1 MKPAADFPRL
11 LTAFFTDRLMQQ
23 RQASPCTIASY
34 RDTFRLLVHYALRE
48 LQKAPATLHL
58 ADLDTEFLGAF
69 LTHLETERGNT
80 ARSRNTRLAAI
91 RSFFGYVAVQEPQH
105 AAQAQ
110 RVLAMPSKRY
120 TRRPVDFLDRDE
132 IEALLKAPNTETRP
146 GRRDRTLL
154 LVAVQTGLRA
164 SELIHLCCADV
175 QLGPGAHVR
184 CEGKGRKQRCTPL
197 RQDAATA
204 LRTWLDERQG
214 EPDSPVFP
222 NQRGGT
228 LSHDGL
234 AYLLGKH
241 VAVARQACPSLQAK
255 RVTPHVLRHTAAME
269 LLQNG
274 VDRAVIA
281 LWLGHESVET
291 TYVYLHADLK
301 LKETALA
308 KTTPTQ
314 GTPDRYRPDDE
325 VLMFLNS
332 L

>member
-48 LQKAPATLHL
+48 LQKAPATLDL

-175 QLGPGAHVR
+175 QLGPGVHVR

-214 EPDSPVFP
+214 APDSPVFP
-222 NQRGGT
+222 NQRRGA

-241 VAVARQACPSLQAK
+241 VAVARQACPSLQHK

>member
-1 MKPAADFPRL
+1 MKPASEFPQL
-11 LTAFFTDRLMQQ
+11 LAAFFTDRLMQQ
-23 RQASPCTIASY
+23 RQASPHTIASY
-34 RDTFRLLVHYALRE
+34 RDTFRLLVQYALRA
-48 LQKAPATLHL
+48 LRKAPAALDIG
-58 ADLDTEFLGAF
+58 DLDTDFLGAF
-69 LTHLETERGNT
+69 LTHLETERGND

-105 AAQAQ
+105 AALAQ
-110 RVLAMPSKRY
+110 RVLAMPAKRY
-120 TRRPVDFLDRDE
+120 TRRPVDFLARDE
-132 IEALLKAPNTETRP
+132 IEALLQAPDLQTRA

-164 SELIHLCCADV
+164 SELMHLCCRDV
-175 QLGPGAHVR
+175 QLGPGAHLR

-197 RQDAATA
+197 RKDAAAA
-204 LRTWLDERQG
+204 LRTWIDERQG

-222 NQRGGT
+222 NQRGGA

-234 AYLLGKH
+234 AYLLAKH
-241 VAVARQACPSLQAK
+241 LAVARQACPSLQGK
-255 RVTPHVLRHTAAME
+255 RVSPHVLRHTAAME

-301 LKETALA
+301 LKEAALA
-308 KTTPTQ
+308 KTTPMQATSA
-314 GTPDRYRPDDE
+314 RFRPDDE
-325 VLMFLNS
+325 VLAFLNS

>member
-1 MKPAADFPRL
+1 MTPAADFPRL
-11 LTAFFTDRLMQQ
+11 LAAFFSERLMQQ
-23 RQASPCTIASY
+23 RQASPHTIASY
-34 RDTFRLLVHYALRE
+34 RDSFRLLVQYALRE
-48 LQKAPATLHL
+48 LGKAPAALDIR
-58 ADLDTEFLGAF
+58 DLDTDFLGAF
-69 LTHLETERGNT
+69 LTHLETERGND

-91 RSFFGYVAVQEPQH
+91 RSFFGYVAVQQPQH
-105 AAQAQ
+105 AALAQ
-110 RVLAMPSKRY
+110 RVLAMPAKRY
-120 TRRPVDFLDRDE
+120 TRRPVDFLQRDE
-132 IEALLKAPNTETRP
+132 IEALLQAPNLHTQA

-164 SELIHLCCADV
+164 SELLQLRCQDV
-175 QLGPGAHVR
+175 QFGRGAHVR
-184 CEGKGRKQRCTPL
+184 CLGKGRKQRCTPL
-197 RQDAATA
+197 RQDAAAA
-204 LRTWLDERQG
+204 LRAWLDERHG
-214 EPDSPVFP
+214 EPAAPVFP
-222 NQRGGT
+222 NRQGGV

-241 VAVARQACPSLQAK
+241 LAVARQTCPSLQGK

-301 LKETALA
+301 LKEAALA
-308 KTTPTQ
+308 KTTPM
-314 GTPDRYRPDDE
+314 PDAPARYCPDDE
-325 VLMFLNS
+325 VLAFLNS